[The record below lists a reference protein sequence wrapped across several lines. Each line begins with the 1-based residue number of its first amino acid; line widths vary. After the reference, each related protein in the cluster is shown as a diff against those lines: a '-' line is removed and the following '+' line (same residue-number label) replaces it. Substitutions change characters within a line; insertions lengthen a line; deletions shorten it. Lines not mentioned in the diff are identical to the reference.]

1 MWLPLFFVWKR
12 WFYLSLQ
19 VRILQRA
26 MSLLKHNGRIVYS
39 TCSLNPVENE
49 AVIAEALKLNPG
61 MSRLAKSSM
70 RTVLHYLPH
79 SISACG
85 CFVDVAWIETATWAL
100 KMATMCW
107 QEFNENI
114 RDLSGIPEFWPWHSS
129 QNETD
134 WGTFS
139 SPRCRISKFALLVFA
154 NNTWWLLEL
163 LTSQAC
169 AYILT
174 YRIQVASL
182 SPFWRR
188 QIRHLLKICS
198 KGLFVFILKLGY
210 WVLSRKRNAKNPS
223 EATQS
228 KRPRLE
234 GVTVKDLVVT
244 PTNSFEVDK
253 PIHDITMGPQSGQDS
268 AKIPASGEANN
279 GEKAQ
284 VVKPSG
290 TESFKENPYTFLSS
304 TDPILVSC
312 MCVLSS
318 LSSGISW
325 CLFAESDWNWVP
337 TFLLRISSFVTLRES
352 PHGHSISLTIWS
364 RISSN
369 IMITLAS
376 GLRSREQSYSQSRRV
391 ARESMPNS
399 VFWARVYLSFYPI

>member
-1 MWLPLFFVWKR
+1 MWLPIFFAWKR

-26 MSLLKHNGRIVYS
+26 MSLLKHDGRIVYS

-61 MSRLAKSSM
+61 MLSLAKFGM
-70 RTVLHYLPH
+70 RIDLHYLPH
-79 SISACG
+79 SIPACG
-85 CFVDVAWIETATWAL
+85 CFVDVAWIKTAIWAH

-107 QEFNENI
+107 QVLNENI
-114 RDLSGIPEFWPWHSS
+114 WDLSGIPEFWPWHSS

-134 WGTFS
+134 WGTFPF
-139 SPRCRISKFALLVFA
+139 PRCRISEFALLVFA
-154 NNTWWLLEL
+154 NNTWWLLER

-169 AYILT
+169 AYIPT
-174 YRIQVASL
+174 YRIQAASL

-188 QIRHLLKICS
+188 QIKHPHKIYS
-198 KGLFVFILKLGY
+198 LGSLVFIFKLRY
-210 WVLSRKRNAKNPS
+210 WVLSRKRDAKNPS

-234 GVTVKDLVVT
+234 GVTVEDPVVT
-244 PTNSFEVDK
+244 STNSFEVDK
-253 PIHDITMGPQSGQDS
+253 LIHDITMGPQSGQDS

-290 TESFKENPYTFLSS
+290 TESFRENPYTFLSS
-304 TDPILVSC
+304 TDQILVSC
-312 MCVLSS
+312 MCIFSS
-318 LSSGISW
+318 LSSGINW
-325 CLFAESDWNWVP
+325 YLFAESDWNWVP

-352 PHGHSISLTIWS
+352 PHGHSISPTIWS

-376 GLRSREQSYSQSRRV
+376 GLRSQEQRYSQSKKV